1 MMVVITHQG
10 NGTAANGFDGT
21 TGWTQNAQ
29 GVVAQ
34 TTGTDQTRA
43 ARAAD
48 LYESLDLNQEYGRL
62 MVRAIAKVG
71 DHDAYVVIGVPQGD
85 QPERLFFDTKTGLL
99 LRKITVVPTPV
110 GNLPTQT
117 DYDDYR
123 DTGSGVKIP
132 FLIRVTNAPNQRVT
146 THIQKVQDNAPID
159 NSKFA
164 KPAAPAQ

>member
-1 MMVVITHQG
+1 M
-10 NGTAANGFDGT
+10 
-21 TGWTQNAQ
+21 
-29 GVVAQ
+29 
-34 TTGTDQTRA
+34 
-43 ARAAD
+43 
-48 LYESLDLNQEYGRL
+48 
-62 MVRAIAKVG
+62 
-71 DHDAYVVIGVPQGD
+71 
-85 QPERLFFDTKTGLL
+85 
-99 LRKITVVPTPV
+99 PTPV